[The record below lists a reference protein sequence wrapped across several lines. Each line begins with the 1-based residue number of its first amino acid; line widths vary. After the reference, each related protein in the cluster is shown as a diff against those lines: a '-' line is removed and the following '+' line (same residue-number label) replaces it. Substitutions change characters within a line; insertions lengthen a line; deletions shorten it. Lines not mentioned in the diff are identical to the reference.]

1 MSAVFYV
8 EVSSGNVFIFLLFNT
23 EGKRVGIMFQRE
35 GNMKNQGSTGSLWDW
50 LNGEVS
56 SVRKLHH

>member
-1 MSAVFYV
+1 MEDSENCKGMRLSICFFA
-8 EVSSGNVFIFLLFNT
+8 FIFIL
-23 EGKRVGIMFQRE
+23 GIMFQRE

>member
-1 MSAVFYV
+1 MEDSENCKGMRLSICFFAFL
-8 EVSSGNVFIFLLFNT
+8 FIL
-23 EGKRVGIMFQRE
+23 GIMFQRE

-56 SVRKLHH
+56 SV